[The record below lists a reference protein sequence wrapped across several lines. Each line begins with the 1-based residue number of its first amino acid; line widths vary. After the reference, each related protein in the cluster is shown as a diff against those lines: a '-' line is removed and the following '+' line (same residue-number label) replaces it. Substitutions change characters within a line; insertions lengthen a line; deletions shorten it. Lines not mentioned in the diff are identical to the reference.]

1 MTGTVPALATMSK
14 RETTPSRRI
23 HPPVQGSHKAR
34 IFPDAS
40 RSAPVLGSRAVSCM
54 KDTLD
59 TLRRRLTAQV
69 VGADD
74 AAYLLIAALLAG
86 GHVLIQ
92 GAPGIGKTS
101 LAKTLA
107 RLIDGTFRRVQFTP
121 DLLPSDLL
129 GHSIYRQSTGA
140 FEFVEG
146 PVFCHL
152 MLADEINRTS
162 PRIQSALLE
171 CMNESQVSIDG
182 VTRPLSSPF
191 LVIATQNNRYAAG
204 TFPLPEPQLD
214 RFLLSVEMR
223 LPDAASQTEILRLH
237 ASGAA
242 GDADAPPLVDIE
254 TVVRW
259 QEQVRAIPVSDAL
272 CHYLVAVCEAARRH
286 PDLKDGVSARGSIA
300 LMRASQ
306 AIAAMEGH
314 EAVYP
319 DDVKRAAIPVLAHR
333 LTPAGEDLGTEQ
345 PRRGRV
351 VASLREILDSTPVP

>member
-1 MTGTVPALATMSK
+1 M
-14 RETTPSRRI
+14 
-23 HPPVQGSHKAR
+23 KA
-34 IFPDAS
+34 I
-40 RSAPVLGSRAVSCM
+40 
-54 KDTLD
+54 LD
-59 TLRRRLTAQV
+59 TLRTQLTGQV
-69 VGADD
+69 VGADE
-74 AAYLLIAALLAG
+74 AAYSLLTALLAG

-129 GHSIYRQSTGA
+129 GHSIFNQPTGE
-140 FEFVEG
+140 FEFIEG
-146 PVFCHL
+146 PVFSHL

-182 VTRPLSSPF
+182 VTRPLPTPF

-223 LPDAASQTEILRLH
+223 LPGLEDQAEILRHH
-237 ASGAA
+237 AVGMNGSQLEPVVG
-242 GDADAPPLVDIE
+242 VE
-254 TVVRW
+254 TVAEWQKAVRSL
-259 QEQVRAIPVSDAL
+259 PVSDPVCRYIVTL
-272 CHYLVAVCEAARRH
+272 CEAARSHR
-286 PDLKDGVSARGSIA
+286 DLNDGVSARGSIA
-300 LMRASQ
+300 LMRAAQ
-306 AIAAMEGH
+306 GVAMIEGH

-319 DDVKRAAIPVLAHR
+319 DDVKSAFVPVLAHR
-333 LTPAGEDLGTEQ
+333 LTPAGDEYGSEM
-345 PRRGRV
+345 PRRSRV
-351 VASLREILDSTPVP
+351 VAVLREILENTPVP